1 MTGSMLVKNDKKI
14 VSEELKDGLIISE
27 YKLVSKLL
35 ITVPFILYQ
44 IVSII

>member
-27 YKLVSKLL
+27 YKLVLKSF